1 MTLAQRHKLAILFVT
16 PHLEIGGEELSTMG
30 LVEGMRERGHSAFYM
45 STTGPMMPELQ
56 ARKIDYLT
64 GQVNGRGL
72 VGILKGARS
81 IRKALVEH
89 SIDIVHAS
97 QPRTAMMGFWASRSV
112 YPRNTKVIWHDR
124 GTMNHALSAK
134 LFSVLAD
141 FVVTNSRSERQLLV
155 DNGLPSHK
163 VRAVHNFMYL
173 PPPEA
178 PICASEVRPQWGL
191 EDDAP
196 VIGCV
201 ARLVSVKGHQ
211 YLLEAAR
218 TVLSEVPQARFLIV
232 GDGPL
237 RAELEQMAEELGIE
251 RHVIFTGFLRDEIP
265 SLYAC
270 MDLLALPSTY
280 ESFGNVSMEAMSFK
294 TAVVASDTG
303 GIPEVVID
311 GETGLLVPPRD
322 PDSLA
327 KALLTLLKDKS
338 LRQRMGAAGCKRV
351 RGYFTRDRAVDELEE
366 VYASLLSDRAGSF
379 SLAGQ
384 P

>member
-45 STTGPMMPELQ
+45 STTGPMMPELR
-56 ARKIDYLT
+56 ARKIDYIA

-81 IRKALVEH
+81 IRKALVER

-134 LFSVLAD
+134 LFSVSAD

-173 PPPEA
+173 PPPEE
-178 PICASEVRPQWGL
+178 PICVSEVRARWGL

-218 TVLSEVPQARFLIV
+218 TVLNEVPNARFLIV

-237 RAELEQMAEELGIE
+237 RAELEQMAEELGIQH
-251 RHVIFTGFLRDEIP
+251 RVVFTGFLRDEIP
-265 SLYAC
+265 SLYAS
-270 MDLLALPSTY
+270 MDLLAFPSTY
-280 ESFGNVSMEAMSFK
+280 EPFGNVSMEAMSFK
-294 TAVVASDTG
+294 MPVVASDTG
-303 GIPEVVID
+303 GIPEVVLD

-338 LRQRMGAAGCKRV
+338 LSQRMGAAGYKRV

-366 VYASLLSDRAGSF
+366 IYASLLSDRRGSL
-379 SLAGQ
+379 SPAGQ